1 MGGGG
6 RTLKEIEKRT
16 NTTIDVKD
24 KHAYIQGPVQAD
36 REQAESDI
44 LKIVK
49 EVSLLW
55 IAINNFIH
63 FMISHCLPF
72 PFSFLF
78 LAEFSNYSW

>member
-24 KHAYIQGPVQAD
+24 KCAYIQGPVQAD

-72 PFSFLF
+72 LF
-78 LAEFSNYSW
+78 LSFF